1 MENNINKIA
10 TIVNQED
17 VESFLQKLKKNGFLI
32 YEEISENG
40 SLIVEYKPSF
50 VKDDRRYDM
59 IARMSNELI
68 LVDLLKD
75 NVRILTNLEFQEF
88 FIKTKN
94 LLIALSVEEKEEIQ
108 KKADELNLAISDL
121 LYFVGSNI
129 KGLEN
134 SEMALI
140 NKRKDSKGTKKT
152 TISIRVNTRDK
163 ELFMEKATLYG
174 MNLSE
179 FFIVSALNFDI
190 KLVIKK

>member
-10 TIVNQED
+10 TIINQED
-17 VESFLQKLKKNGFLI
+17 VESFLQKLKKNGFII
-32 YEEISENG
+32 YEEIFKDS

-50 VKDDRRYDM
+50 IKDDRRYDM
-59 IARMSNELI
+59 TAKILNESI
-68 LVDLLKD
+68 LEDLKKE
-75 NVRILTNLEFQEF
+75 NVEILTNLDFQEF

-94 LLIALSVEEKEEIQ
+94 LLISLSVKEKEDIQ
-108 KKADELNLAISDL
+108 KKADELNLSISDL
-121 LYFVGSNI
+121 LYFVATNI

-134 SEMALI
+134 SKVALE
-140 NKRKDSKGTKKT
+140 NRRKDIKDIKKT

-163 ELFMEKATLYG
+163 ELFIKKATLYG

-179 FFIVSALNFDI
+179 FFIISALNFDI